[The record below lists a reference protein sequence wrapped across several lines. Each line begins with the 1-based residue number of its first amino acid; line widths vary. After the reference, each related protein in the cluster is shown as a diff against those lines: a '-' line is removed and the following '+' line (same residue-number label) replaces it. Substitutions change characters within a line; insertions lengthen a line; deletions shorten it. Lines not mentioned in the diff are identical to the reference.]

1 MGKVEH
7 IALARSA
14 QPQKATPHDVWAT
27 ARIKAPDIGCVC
39 A

>member
-1 MGKVEH
+1 MGKVKH

-14 QPQKATPHDVWAT
+14 QPQKATPHDVCVT
-27 ARIKAPDIGCVC
+27 TGIKAPDIGCGC